1 VDTGIDYSHSDLA
14 ESIWNN
20 SGETGVDS
28 NGQDKRSNQIDDDA
42 NGYVD
47 DWRGWDFFNNDND
60 PFDDHGHGTHVAGI
74 IGAMGNNSLDIT
86 GIAWQSSLVGL
97 KFLSEYGYG
106 DASDA
111 AEAIVYA
118 TTIGAK
124 ITNNSWGSSSFTQV
138 LYDAILFNKAHG
150 DYLLRLPE
158 IVVEILIFMV
168 FIHLVSIST
177 TLFQ

>member
-86 GIAWQSSLVGL
+86 GIAWQSSLVG
-97 KFLSEYGYG
+97 
-106 DASDA
+106 
-111 AEAIVYA
+111 
-118 TTIGAK
+118 
-124 ITNNSWGSSSFTQV
+124 
-138 LYDAILFNKAHG
+138 
-150 DYLLRLPE
+150 
-158 IVVEILIFMV
+158 
-168 FIHLVSIST
+168 
-177 TLFQ
+177 